1 MRNGTKCQGFGG
13 IQLKDYPG
21 RWWVNRQPM
30 DVSLGR
36 YNMQKTSFRIMPNP
50 DKMSSYPS
58 LVIVC
63 DSGIILSTVPT
74 TPLLCMRTEVGRLFL

>member
-1 MRNGTKCQGFGG
+1 
-13 IQLKDYPG
+13 
-21 RWWVNRQPM
+21 M

-36 YNMQKTSFRIMPNP
+36 YNMQKTSFRIIPNP
-50 DKMSSYPS
+50 DKMGPYPS

-63 DSGIILSTVPT
+63 DSGIILTTVPT